1 MNRWSSIAILVLA
14 CGAAVGA
21 CRSGEESKSDAEA
34 DRAPAGVE
42 MVGYDIR
49 RLRPRNEELLV
60 DMFQRT
66 FDTAVA
72 DGKMVAVLFSADWC
86 EPCRVLDTELGNE
99 HPVDM
104 IGHVRV
110 IELKEE
116 DWEGVTRMDE
126 FNALRSRWHK
136 TLNSYPVVVLLD
148 DKGEKVEEM
157 KEAITRLEGEGLDPT
172 LPIWFASRREAANEG
187 S

>member
-1 MNRWSSIAILVLA
+1 MRPSIIVTLVLA
-14 CGAAVGA
+14 SCAIACGSESGRAAKP
-21 CRSGEESKSDAEA
+21 RA
-34 DRAPAGVE
+34 DRPDDGIE

-49 RLRPRNEELLV
+49 RLRPVNDELLT
-60 DMFQRT
+60 DMFERT
-66 FDTAVA
+66 FAKAVA
-72 DGKMVAVLFSADWC
+72 DGKTVAVLFSADWC

-104 IGHVRV
+104 IGHIRV

-136 TLNSYPVVVLLD
+136 TLNSYPVVVMLD
-148 DKGEKVEEM
+148 REGQKVEEM
-157 KEAITRLEGEGLDPT
+157 KEAIARLEAEGLDPT
-172 LPIWFASRREAANEG
+172 LPIWFASRRESA